1 MIENLLT
8 HYEVLNEVIVLN
20 MAFVL
25 EHFDEVSLWL
35 NSKEF
40 KEKYEDINHPYPPL
54 LNPDKLNDENYILN
68 YEKIP
73 ANLAWEMNL
82 PLPRRYEFV
91 LMFNSCSGSEAM
103 HHFFR
108 LCGLNVGVWGISGES
123 TFIKNYNNSLSKEKN
138 LVTLC
143 PNSDKYY
150 EKNCYLID
158 GEYKILFTMRDPI
171 SRIKTCLNHIHN
183 RLTNE
188 NVNANMRQI
197 AAFDTNF
204 QFPQIVYNFQ
214 KTCQD
219 YKPDINV
226 LNSLIEGEYMKKFIF
241 NLNSRLK
248 ILKQNSQIAL
258 NFDIDLSYQNA
269 FETYHMLSKKLNFT
283 PCSEK
288 YRFVFETKINFYAGL
303 NHLPVKISF
312 DTFDVW
318 ISIPYF
324 HSELKEHINITS
336 HLFGSNFILDNIFV
350 LIEKNKEDYFFKN
363 KNLKNIKLF
372 IVKYIQE
379 LKKYIDDV
387 KKDLICEKDI
397 LKFLKHNPTL
407 SLKLNKIIKKDIEE
421 IKIHHSDII
430 ASWKYYQEFE
440 KMCEELEKN

>member
-1 MIENLLT
+1 M
-8 HYEVLNEVIVLN
+8 LNK
-20 MAFVL
+20 AFVL

-40 KEKYEDINHPYPPL
+40 KEKYEKENHPYPPL

-73 ANLAWEMNL
+73 AEKAWEMNL

-108 LCGLNVGVWGISGES
+108 LCGLKVGVWGISGKN

-138 LVTLC
+138 LITLC

-188 NVNANMRQI
+188 NINANMRQI
-197 AAFDTNF
+197 TAFDTNF
-204 QFPQIVYNFQ
+204 QFPQIIYNFQ

-219 YKPDINV
+219 YKPDINA
-226 LNSLIEGEYMKKFIF
+226 LYSLIEGEYMKKFIF
-241 NLNSRLK
+241 NLDARLK
-248 ILKQNSQIAL
+248 ILKQNKQIAL
-258 NFDIDLSYQNA
+258 NFDTDLSYQNA
-269 FETYHMLSKKLNFT
+269 FETYHILSKRLNFT
-283 PCSEK
+283 PCNEK
-288 YRFVFETKINFYAGL
+288 YRFIFEKKVNFYAGL

-324 HSELKEHINITS
+324 HSELENYINITPYI
-336 HLFGSNFILDNIFV
+336 FNSNFILDNVFV
-350 LIEKNKEDYFFKN
+350 LMEKDKEHYFLKN

-372 IVKYIQE
+372 IARYIQE
-379 LKKYIDDV
+379 LKKYTDGV

-397 LKFLKHNPTL
+397 LNFLKHNNVL
-407 SLKLNKIIKKDIEE
+407 SLKLNKIIEKDLQE
-421 IKIHHSDII
+421 IKTHRPDIV
-430 ASWKYYQEFE
+430 ASWKYYKEFE
-440 KMCEELEKN
+440 KICENL

>member
-1 MIENLLT
+1 KL
-8 HYEVLNEVIVLN
+8 
-20 MAFVL
+20 
-25 EHFDEVSLWL
+25 
-35 NSKEF
+35 SKEALA
-40 KEKYEDINHPYPPL
+40 YIDA
-54 LNPDKLNDENYILN
+54 KLDYRL
-68 YEKIP
+68 IP
-73 ANLAWEMNL
+73 AEKAWEMNL

-108 LCGLNVGVWGISGES
+108 LCGLKVGVWGISGES

-158 GEYKILFTMRDPI
+158 GEYKILFAMRDPI

-188 NVNANMRQI
+188 NINMNMRQI
-197 AAFDTNF
+197 TAFNTNF

-219 YKPDINV
+219 YKPDINA
-226 LNSLIEGEYMKKFIF
+226 LYSLIEGEYMEKFIF
-241 NLNSRLK
+241 NLDARLK
-248 ILKQNSQIAL
+248 ILKQNKQIAL
-258 NFDIDLSYQNA
+258 NFNTDLSYQNA
-269 FETYHMLSKKLNFT
+269 FETYHMLSKRLNFT
-283 PCSEK
+283 PCNEK
-288 YRFVFETKINFYAGL
+288 YRFIFEKKVNFYVGL
-303 NHLPVKISF
+303 NHLPIKISF
-312 DTFDVW
+312 GAFDIW

-324 HSELKEHINITS
+324 HSRIEKYVNITP
-336 HLFGSNFILDNIFV
+336 HIFGSNFILDNVFV
-350 LIEKNKEDYFFKN
+350 LMEKDKEHYFLKN

-372 IVKYIQE
+372 ITRYIQE
-379 LKKYIDDV
+379 LKKYIDGV

-397 LKFLKHNPTL
+397 LNFLKHNNVL
-407 SLKLNKIIKKDIEE
+407 SLKLNKIIEKDLQE
-421 IKIHHSDII
+421 IKTHRPDIV

-440 KMCEELEKN
+440 KICENLQ